1 MNADILKQIPRHEA
15 LILIKAVGLR
25 KKYEQVMIMKY
36 VEDLSYIEIGDRINL
51 TEKSVS
57 NLMVKARRQFD
68 KFTGS

>member
-36 VEDLSYIEIGDRINL
+36 VEDLSYIEIGDKINL